1 MQLDEVEG
9 ETELSN
15 GIIIE
20 GQAKKKATYQKK
32 RVKQTKGKKSKKTPP
47 Y

>member
-1 MQLDEVEG
+1 MDEVEG

-15 GIIIE
+15 SVITE

-32 RVKQTKGKKSKKTPP
+32 KVKQTKVKKNPP